1 MFKKITLFLFL
12 TIFVYADEQV
22 LEGKKYGIE
31 LGLPRLLTIND
42 EWQSFSGS
50 FSYFDHENQVE
61 YAISWLYSNEKGS
74 NYYIYSDDIR
84 VINVDLH
91 YRKFIREMGALY
103 FSGFARVTNI
113 DGKLSHESGYAN
125 VTKLGAGV
133 GIGYRYFSTTSPFY
147 WGAGIIFG
155 RYLLG
160 DNDMFVDTIS
170 GISFIDDSPWIV
182 DVELLKFGYA
192 F

>member
-1 MFKKITLFLFL
+1 MFKKITLFLLL
-12 TIFVYADEQV
+12 TIFAYADTQV
-22 LEGKKYGIE
+22 LEGKNYGVE

-42 EWQSFSGS
+42 EWQSFSGT

-61 YAISWLYSNEKGS
+61 YAVPWLYSNEKVSDES
-74 NYYIYSDDIR
+74 NYNDTR

-91 YRKFIREMGALY
+91 YRKFLREMGSLY

-113 DGKLSHESGYAN
+113 DGKLLREPGYAK

-133 GIGYRYFSTTSPFY
+133 GLGYRYFSTSSPFY

-155 RYLLG
+155 RYILG
-160 DNDMFVDTIS
+160 DNDMFEDTIT
-170 GISFIDDSPWIV
+170 GISFMDDAPWIV